1 VTARP
6 EKSSQ
11 KSLARNLGEFFGHII
26 KAAKSQP
33 TTRKTVSRTVE
44 ERQDGNVVF
53 RRTIVDEIEVPP
65 GGELPAPEEAEEQA
79 DDRST

>member
-1 VTARP
+1 MTARP
-6 EKSSQ
+6 DKSPQ

-33 TTRKTVSRTVE
+33 TTRKTVSRSVE
-44 ERQDGNVVF
+44 ERQEGNVVF

-65 GGELPAPEEAEEQA
+65 GGEIPPPEQTKDPA
-79 DDRST
+79 DDESA